1 MKKLIISF
9 ISLTFGVCA
18 FAKDLNILASEWGK
32 LTTRQARIDYVQ
44 DNISDIV
51 QAYPIWI
58 KNGRKPQTT
67 GLFAVAYWHTTA
79 FDNVSDYEAVR
90 LSPQKLYKLRSA
102 ENPNWYE
109 DLKNGGWKLNG
120 KQLTNW
126 QIFELA
132 RTARD
137 TESVEKIISNSPMYL
152 FITTGFDTAART
164 LLRMKDCETAKEK
177 LIELQTIIA
186 TRNPNDARLDT
197 LKTYLRIVR
206 EKCID
211 AKLK

>member
-1 MKKLIISF
+1 MKKII
-9 ISLTFGVCA
+9 ITTIALTFGVVA
-18 FAKDLNILASEWGK
+18 FAKDLNTLASEWGQ

-51 QAYPIWI
+51 QVYPIWI

-90 LSPQKLYKLRSA
+90 LSPQKLYQIRSA
-102 ENPNWYE
+102 ENPNWYD
-109 DLKNGGWKLNG
+109 DLKNGGWKLG
-120 KQLTNW
+120 GQQLTNW

-132 RTARD
+132 RSARD
-137 TESVEKIISNSPMYL
+137 TESVEKILLNAPMYL
-152 FITTGFDTAART
+152 FLTTGFDTASKT
-164 LLRMKDCETAKEK
+164 LLRMNDCEKAKEK

-186 TRNPNDARLDT
+186 TRNPNDARLDV